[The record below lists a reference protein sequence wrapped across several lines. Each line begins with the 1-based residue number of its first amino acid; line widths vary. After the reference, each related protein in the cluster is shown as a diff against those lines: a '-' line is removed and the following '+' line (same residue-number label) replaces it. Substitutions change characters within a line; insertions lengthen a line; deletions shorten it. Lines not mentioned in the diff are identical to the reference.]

1 MLEAVRQ
8 KLLDEVEA
16 LNHELHV
23 VLPEVLKRAREHG
36 DLRENGDYQAAVE
49 RQQFIQVRLGHLSQ
63 RLSRLSNINPN
74 EIPRDRIGLGSRVT
88 VRDLE
93 TEETEVWELVIPDAM
108 DVLDAGHIS
117 VSSPLG
123 RALLNRV
130 ASEEVIVDLPR
141 ATRRLRIE
149 SVLTFH
155 DLIDE

>member
-49 RQQFIQVRLGHLSQ
+49 RQQFIQARLGHLSR
-63 RLSRLSNINPN
+63 RLSRLSSINTN
-74 EIPRDRIGLGSRVT
+74 DIPRDRVGLGSRVT
-88 VRDLE
+88 VLDLE
-93 TEETEVWELVIPDAM
+93 TEEQEVWELVIPDAM
-108 DVLDAGHIS
+108 DVDASHIS

-123 RALLNRV
+123 RALLDRKV
-130 ASEEVIVDLPR
+130 SEEVIVDLPR
-141 ATRRLRIE
+141 ATRRLRVE
-149 SVLTFH
+149 KVLTFH
-155 DLIDE
+155 DLITE